1 MKVIGLT
8 GGIGTGKSTVSD
20 YLKKKGCLIIDA
32 DALSRKMTQKGKP
45 AVKEIA
51 ISFGKHLV
59 DEDGNL
65 DRKALGKI
73 VFNDK
78 KKLDIL
84 QAIITNKV
92 VEYIEE
98 SIFNLKTDNYDGI
111 VVIDAPL
118 LFECGM
124 EHMSDENWLVT
135 TDLDIRLE
143 RVKKRDGL
151 SEEEILSRINN
162 QMSQEDKEKKSNCVL
177 NNSGSLEELYNQI
190 DKNLE
195 RIQDEF

>member
-20 YLKKKGCLIIDA
+20 YLKKKDCLIIDA

-51 ISFGKHLV
+51 RAFGDYLV

-78 KKLDIL
+78 EKLDIL
-84 QAIITNKV
+84 QAIITDKV

-98 SIFNLKTDNYDGI
+98 SILSLKTDNYGGI

-135 TDLDIRLE
+135 ADLDVRLE

-151 SEEEILSRINN
+151 SEKEILSRINN
-162 QMSQEDKEKKSNCVL
+162 QMSQEDKEKKSDCVL
-177 NNSGSLEELYNQI
+177 NNSGSLGELYGQI